1 MGEHMSEL
9 MQVNSIDKKIAGQV
23 RKLRIQNDLSNV
35 SIALKLGVTVEAYE
49 LMEGGAQRFRAAHL
63 FALSRLLGTPIGR
76 FFETVKRA

>member
-1 MGEHMSEL
+1 M
-9 MQVNSIDKKIAGQV
+9 
-23 RKLRIQNDLSNV
+23 QNDLSNL
-35 SIALKLGVTVEAYE
+35 SIALKLGITVEAYE